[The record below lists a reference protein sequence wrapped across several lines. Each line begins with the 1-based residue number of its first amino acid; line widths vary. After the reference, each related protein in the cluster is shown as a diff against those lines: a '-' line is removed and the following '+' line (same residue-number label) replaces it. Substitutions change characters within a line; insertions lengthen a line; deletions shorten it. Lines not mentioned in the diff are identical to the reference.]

1 MRIAVYGGSF
11 DPPTNGHLWVM
22 KQGIKLFD
30 KLYVAAAINPEKKCD
45 FTINK
50 RVEML
55 EELTIDSPN
64 AIVNKFENKYLVDYA
79 KSVEANYILRGLR
92 TEEDYE
98 YEYKMRHFN
107 RKLNP
112 KIETLFLMPPKEIED
127 ISSSFVKGLVG
138 PEGWED
144 VVKELVPQPVYKI
157 MLEHYKHKRTKRN
170 L

>member
-64 AIVNKFENKYLVDYA
+64 AIEIL
-79 KSVEANYILRGLR
+79 KS
-92 TEEDYE
+92 
-98 YEYKMRHFN
+98 K
-107 RKLNP
+107 
-112 KIETLFLMPPKEIED
+112 
-127 ISSSFVKGLVG
+127 
-138 PEGWED
+138 
-144 VVKELVPQPVYKI
+144 
-157 MLEHYKHKRTKRN
+157 HYF
-170 L
+170 